1 MILQDL
7 LFSILAVFLC
17 ILVIYTNEH
26 WLKYDIFIDNRTN
39 QQYSN
44 LSGSCSVDSVS
55 DIVVLGCL
63 LQAQEV
69 VGVVAR

>member
-1 MILQDL
+1 MI
-7 LFSILAVFLC
+7 
-17 ILVIYTNEH
+17 
-26 WLKYDIFIDNRTN
+26 IFIDNRTN

-44 LSGSCSVDSVS
+44 LSGSRSVDSVS
-55 DIVVLGCL
+55 DIVVIGPL